1 LILYSVF
8 YPSAYKAQ
16 INLKLPVAVVDFDQ
30 SSLSRNLIDNLQTTR
45 EIDVTQ
51 VDSSLS
57 DALILLRNRK
67 VSADDSY

>member
-1 LILYSVF
+1 MSLILYSV

-30 SSLSRNLIDNLQTTR
+30 SSLSRNLIDNLQKTTR

-67 VSADDSY
+67 VSAG